1 MIIVVII
8 MIVVV
13 IRVMVVYGDEV
24 LFVAGAV
31 LAVWMMIEDCYL
43 GLGF

>member
-1 MIIVVII
+1 MIIVIIVVIR
-8 MIVVV
+8 V
-13 IRVMVVYGDEV
+13 RVMVVGGDEG